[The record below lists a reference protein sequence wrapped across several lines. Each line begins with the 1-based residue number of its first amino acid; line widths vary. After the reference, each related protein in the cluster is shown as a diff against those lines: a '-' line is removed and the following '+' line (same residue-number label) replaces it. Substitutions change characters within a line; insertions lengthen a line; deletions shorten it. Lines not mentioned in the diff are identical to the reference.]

1 MDFDLRVSELDPF
14 HGRLE
19 EAVERVFELQAGTRV
34 NSDEF
39 FSEEFMRSYTQF
51 DSFHAFYRESTW
63 NLEEPRAMDDLPNDH
78 LDSYVVET
86 TEFTTWE
93 EMKTVAAE
101 EAILDQLTVTT

>member
-1 MDFDLRVSELDPF
+1 MDFDLRVSELDPL

-19 EAVERVFELQAGTRV
+19 AALERVFELQAGTRV
-34 NSDEF
+34 DSNDF
-39 FSEEFMRSYTQF
+39 FSEEFMRSHTQF
-51 DSFHAFYRESTW
+51 DSFHAFYRESSW
-63 NLEEPRAMDDLPNDH
+63 NLEEPSAMDELPNES

-101 EAILDQLTVTT
+101 EEILDQLIS